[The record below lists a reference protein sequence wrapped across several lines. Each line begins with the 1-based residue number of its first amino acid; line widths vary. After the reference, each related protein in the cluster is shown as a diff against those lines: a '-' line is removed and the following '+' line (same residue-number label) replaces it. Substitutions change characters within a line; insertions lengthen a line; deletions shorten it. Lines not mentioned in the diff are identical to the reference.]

1 MLETLEK
8 NLRRRHTRNL
18 FFVTLI
24 LIALFAIISVILN
37 GNLSLILLIF
47 VSLFWGIFEGL
58 KYLGILFYLL
68 VLLALLLVGIGIFWT
83 KKWALFSYFF
93 GLLLLFFCGM
103 TGIGQHY

>member
-58 KYLGILFYLL
+58 KYLGIPFYLL
-68 VLLALLLVGIGIFWT
+68 VLLGIFWT